1 MAVPQT
7 DPAWPADPAPAADP
21 TQLPT
26 SSLAPEEVQEKEQSS
41 HGAGCEYLFPG
52 TMWGEGREGGCWGAL
67 RREGDEEASSGK
79 AIEG

>member
-26 SSLAPEEVQEKEQSS
+26 YSLAPEEVQEKEQSS
-41 HGAGCEYLFPG
+41 QGAGCEYLFPG
-52 TMWGEGREGGCWGAL
+52 TMVGGGGMLGSPEEGG
-67 RREGDEEASSGK
+67 R
-79 AIEG
+79 